1 MRLGEGAKMQASIN
15 VTPLVDVVLV
25 LLIIFM
31 VMAPQMRKG
40 PEVRLPKTEKP
51 SQQGDER
58 GRILVSID
66 EKGGLWIND
75 NAVTTEHFGEALH
88 AAVAAETDPKVVIR
102 GDANLNFRQVREAM
116 QAVEQAGFRGVG
128 LIAKGRSTGGRGE

>member
-1 MRLGEGAKMQASIN
+1 MRLGEGAKMQSSIN

-40 PEVRLPKTEKP
+40 PDVHLPKTEKP
-51 SQQGDER
+51 SSQGDER

-66 EKGGLWIND
+66 EAGGLWIND
-75 NAVTTEHFGEALH
+75 KPVAAENFGATLR
-88 AAVAAETDPKVVIR
+88 AAVAAETEPKIVIR
-102 GDANLNFRQVREAM
+102 GDAKLNFRQVRDVM

-128 LIAKGRSTGGRGE
+128 LIAKGRNAGARGE